1 MPDGRTIRLA
11 RREVYRMRSQRSKTQ
26 RQLEGKAMKASS
38 RTVKA
43 SGLEPA
49 GEGTVQ
55 ALDRA
60 LQLLELL
67 ATDSEGYRLVDLAAC
82 SGLSASTAHRLLTTL
97 EQRRFV
103 QFDRDTSLWHV
114 GARCFSVGA
123 AFARRRR
130 IQELALPVMRRLRE
144 QTRVSVNLGLADA
157 GEVIFVG
164 QLKGP
169 EASGAVA
176 ELGRRV
182 PLHGAAMGQ
191 AILAAWSEDDVA
203 HYLRTHGLLRLTPH
217 TVTRPSRL
225 YELLASI
232 RRSGYAVDDE
242 QHALGLRCVAAT
254 ICDEHGQPFA
264 ALSVAGPSHALPSGA
279 LAAVGEAIRAA
290 SAEISA
296 GFGGRAD
303 LAPSSIVEAL

>member
-1 MPDGRTIRLA
+1 MH
-11 RREVYRMRSQRSKTQ
+11 RSP
-26 RQLEGKAMKASS
+26 RQLPTLSAGHAIKSAGAARVVRTQAS
-38 RTVKA
+38 
-43 SGLEPA
+43 EPA
-49 GEGTVQ
+49 GDGTVQ

-67 ATDSEGYRLVDLAAC
+67 AVDSEGYRLVDLAAC

-130 IQELALPVMRRLRE
+130 IQELALPLMRRLRE

-157 GEVIFVG
+157 GEVVFVG

-169 EASGAVA
+169 EASEAVA

-191 AILAAWSEDDVA
+191 AILAAWSEQEVA
-203 HYLRTHGLLRLTPH
+203 EYLRRHGLPRLTPH
-217 TVTRPSRL
+217 TVARPSRL
-225 YELLASI
+225 HELLADI
-232 RRSGYAVDDE
+232 RRTGYAVDDE
-242 QHALGLRCVAAT
+242 QNALGLRCIAAT
-254 ICDEHGQPFA
+254 IRDEHGQPFA
-264 ALSVAGPSHALPSGA
+264 ALSVAGPSHALPA
-279 LAAVGEAIRAA
+279 HAFAAIGGRLRTA

-296 GFGGRAD
+296 GFGGC
-303 LAPSSIVEAL
+303 LTEPAPSTAMAS